1 MRITDCTKIK
11 LSAIMGQSKLQFEKK
26 RGEIP
31 NEVSGR
37 SKSWE
42 FNYQKRGAF
51 QTEVN
56 VSSKYMWTYKTNL
69 KDGRETYQDTVSLLC
84 FTELIPS
91 WTGTWNLNFYKLNYI

>member
-37 SKSWE
+37 SKS
-42 FNYQKRGAF
+42 
-51 QTEVN
+51 
-56 VSSKYMWTYKTNL
+56 
-69 KDGRETYQDTVSLLC
+69 
-84 FTELIPS
+84 
-91 WTGTWNLNFYKLNYI
+91 